1 MGKNLDGS
9 SDNPAGKT
17 STDSRKIL
25 VQCTRRIKKSDFFFK
40 QNFSN
45 WSYAHVGSSFHN
57 PAKKF
62 SSEGWKFFAHFWQK
76 KTKTPTIF
84 SKNLIF
90 FKSVLSTRRFQFRQ
104 SCSKYSDKTLKKFA
118 QKTKLLKN
126 KYIFLKKT
134 FVKMFLGTRRIQFL
148 QQKKLCSLSKNDR
161 EFFFQKILLKIDL

>member
-1 MGKNLDGS
+1 MPKKVSLVCKDDKGIWFFFQTKLLNM
-9 SDNPAGKT
+9 
-17 STDSRKIL
+17 IL
-25 VQCTRRIKKSDFFFK
+25 CTRWK
-40 QNFSN
+40 QFSQ
-45 WSYAHVGSSFHN
+45 
-57 PAKKF
+57 PCQKF

-76 KTKTPTIF
+76 KQKHQVF

-90 FKSVLSTRRFQFRQ
+90 FKGFLSTRRFQFRQ
-104 SCSKYSDKTLKKFA
+104 TCSNYSDKMLKKFA

-161 EFFFQKILLKIDL
+161 EIFFSKNSPQNKSKET